1 MSKYHKIRWR
11 ESDDRDLAKAV
22 RNFNAKIDR
31 LKKNPQ
37 KLKTNSLTE
46 GMRDDYLINILPE
59 KVSVKELKQLINTRQ
74 DLKREINSLKRFSK
88 RGSEEIVSI
97 DNNDY
102 NLKITKWQKAEIG
115 RRIGGI
121 NKRRQDRLEKL
132 ANIELESRGEKLEYT
147 KAQIGMGKEELTALT
162 PLRAFT
168 KSMTQT
174 ALKWKWKVIMS
185 ESQLDYFTKTDYRT
199 RDNFIKGLTENF
211 QEKDIK
217 DVVDEIKNMDIDTF
231 MNKFYQNDEFEPIY
245 SPDEELYDAFL
256 SSLKATWTPSKS
268 NKSK

>member
-11 ESDDRDLAKAV
+11 ESDSQELAKAV

-37 KLKTNSLTE
+37 RLKTSSLTE

-88 RGSEEIVSI
+88 KGSEQIVQV
-97 DNNDY
+97 DGNDY
-102 NLKITKWQKAEIG
+102 NLKITKWQKAEIT

-121 NKRRQDRLEKL
+121 NKRRQARLEKL
-132 ANIELESRGEKLEYT
+132 ANIELESRGEKLGYT

-211 QEKDIK
+211 QENDIK
-217 DVVDEIKNMDIDTF
+217 EVVDEIKKMDIESF

-245 SPDEELYDAFL
+245 SPDEELYEAFL
-256 SSLKATWTPSKS
+256 GSIKATWKPNK